1 MSKPINTDEVT
12 RKKFGSRWYR
22 RIQPSQLEP
31 GDIVEFHDKN
41 NMFRCRRVATIAKR
55 RSTPYGRGFRRVDEA
70 QGGLSSLTR
79 WFLPPNPF
87 FGEQKAP

>member
-55 RSTPYGRGFRRVDEA
+55 RGSLKTEPAKYGKLIAARGIRLRMEEVSAAWTKRKEV
-70 QGGLSSLTR
+70 
-79 WFLPPNPF
+79 
-87 FGEQKAP
+87 

>member
-31 GDIVEFHDKN
+31 GDIVEFRDKDN
-41 NMFRCRRVATIAKR
+41 LFRCRRVATIAKR
-55 RSTPYGRGFRRVDEA
+55 RQSLKTEPVKFGKLIAARGIRLRMTEIDGAWTKRKEV
-70 QGGLSSLTR
+70 
-79 WFLPPNPF
+79 
-87 FGEQKAP
+87 